1 MMVDS
6 GVSQPS
12 RSAERGHLDRAA
24 TIGQDGASVTG
35 REEPIDGLDVERIV
49 GTVDGSAR
57 MEWTLDGKPDDVN
70 GAADSNANAANID
83 RRTFRD
89 AEPNGDGLGQCDMVG
104 PRRLDVVS
112 VHQLAGNAVEPS
124 VMAVQLDRRSRCI
137 GRHDRLGVPIIAAR
151 QQPDQLQDPFQLV
164 GFDAQQ
170 LRRRDAG
177 PFLRFDQ
184 IGSSGDR
191 GHTVTERV
199 CQPAEQFVV
208 YGKPARRAIA
218 AARG

>member
-1 MMVDS
+1 MTVDS
-6 GVSQPS
+6 AVPQPS

-24 TIGQDGASVTG
+24 AIGQHSAPVAV

-49 GTVDGSAR
+49 GMVDGAAR
-57 MEWTLDGKPDDVN
+57 MEWTLDGKPHDVIGTAHSN
-70 GAADSNANAANID
+70 SNAALVD
-83 RRTFRD
+83 RRTFGD
-89 AEPNGDGLGQCDMVG
+89 AESNSDGLGQRGMVG
-104 PRRLDVVS
+104 PRRLDVAGP
-112 VHQLAGNAVEPS
+112 HQLAGNTVEHS

-137 GRHDRLGVPIIAAR
+137 GRYDRLGVPVITAR
-151 QQPDQLQDPFQLV
+151 QQPDQLQNPFQLI

-170 LRRRDAG
+170 LRRCDAG
-177 PFLRFDQ
+177 PFLRFNQ